1 MKKEQEPKKLGHNSK
16 NIIDIPGNDN
26 TLGED
31 IVEYILNL
39 SGPLLSI
46 ISEAEDKHKAIQG
59 EPYFFENELCN
70 ESNFHGVERKLTPY
84 EKQKFAFMQ
93 SKILSA
99 SEKIIRKLI
108 YKCVAGGIDKSS
120 LDETIKQLRDVQEDE

>member
-1 MKKEQEPKKLGHNSK
+1 MKKQQEPKRLGHNSK

-39 SGPLLSI
+39 SGPLLNI

-93 SKILSA
+93 SKSSFSWFEIKTDSLTLPKGLSLP
-99 SEKIIRKLI
+99 SKLF
-108 YKCVAGGIDKSS
+108 AR
-120 LDETIKQLRDVQEDE
+120 L